1 MAPALSKLAQH
12 QSAIVGI
19 TGISAALWIIAHG
32 KLASK
37 KRKPRPEDQIQYTIS
52 EKKDKKAPKAHVNK
66 LFFRQLKQLLP
77 ILIPGIW
84 SVESGLLVLVAGALV
99 ARSISDIYMIQSAT
113 VVESTIIGMNKTKF
127 KSALIK
133 YLAALPMISVVTN
146 ILKWSLGELKL
157 RFRSNLTQHLYKEY
171 LTGYTYYKMSN
182 LDNRIANADQLLTT
196 DIDKFCE
203 SATDLYSNISKPIL
217 DIIIYVYRLTM
228 NLGGQTPSIL
238 MVYLLIAG
246 VMLTHLRRPTGKL
259 TVEEQKLEGEFR
271 YVNSRL
277 ITNSEEVAF
286 YQGNH
291 REKLTLLA
299 SFSKL
304 RSHLRKFLE
313 FRVSMG
319 IIDNIVGKYFASVVG
334 FYAVSL
340 PFFTENHPLLSGGS
354 SATRLQAY
362 YTYGRMLVKLA
373 EAIGRLVLAGREMS
387 RLAGFTARVTEL
399 IKVLSDLNQGR
410 YERTMVNNVSNG
422 ESNFAPNMGKIA
434 FQDNL
439 IRFEKVPLV
448 TPNGDV
454 LLKELTFEV
463 KSGMNV
469 LVCGPNGCGK
479 SSLFRILGELWPT
492 WGGKVTKP
500 PRGKLFYIPQRPY
513 MTLGTLRDQIIY
525 PHTHEEMTRRGK
537 TDGDLRKF
545 LEIVQLTNLEHRENG
560 LDAIEDWIDVLSGGE
575 KQRIAMARLF
585 YHSPQF
591 AILDE
596 CTSAVS
602 VDVEGSMYQYC
613 RKADITLFTVS
624 HRKSLWQHHDYYL
637 QFDGRGTYEF
647 GPIDNSKEQ
656 FGS

>member
-1 MAPALSKLAQH
+1 MAPALSKITQN
-12 QSAIVGI
+12 QSAIVGVA
-19 TGISAALWIIAHG
+19 GVSAALWIIAYG
-32 KLASK
+32 KISSK
-37 KRKPRPEDQIQYTIS
+37 RRKPGYEDKIQYTIA
-52 EKKDKKAPKAHVNK
+52 EKKEKKGTKAHVNAV
-66 LFFRQLKQLLP
+66 FFKQLRQLLP
-77 ILIPGIW
+77 ILVPRFW
-84 SVESGLLVLVAGALV
+84 SVESGLLFLVAASLIG
-99 ARSISDIYMIQSAT
+99 RSVSDIWMIQNAT
-113 VVESTIIGMNKTKF
+113 VVESTIIHMNKDKF
-127 KSALIK
+127 KSALLK

-157 RFRSNLTQHLYKEY
+157 RFRTNLTHHLYNQY
-171 LTGYTYYKMSN
+171 LCGYTYYKMSN

-203 SATDLYSNISKPIL
+203 SATDLYSNISKPVL
-217 DIIIYVYRLTM
+217 DIFIYVYRLTV
-228 NLGGQTPSIL
+228 NLGGKTPSIL
-238 MVYLLIAG
+238 MLYLLFAG
-246 VMLTHLRRPTGKL
+246 IVLTRLRRPTGRL

-286 YQGNH
+286 YQGNT

-299 SFSKL
+299 SYSKL
-304 RSHLRKFLE
+304 RAHLRKFLE

-319 IIDNIVGKYFASVVG
+319 IVDNIVGKYFASIVG
-334 FYAVSL
+334 FYAVSI
-340 PFFTENHPLLSGGS
+340 PFFSENHPLLSGEQNGQ
-354 SATRLQAY
+354 RLQAY

-387 RLAGFTARVTEL
+387 RLAGFTARMTEL
-399 IKVLSDLNQGR
+399 IKVLSDLNKGR
-410 YERTMVNNVSNG
+410 YERTMVNNILNG
-422 ESNFAPNMGKIA
+422 DNGFGPNKGIMT
-434 FQDNL
+434 FVDNI

-454 LLKELTFEV
+454 LVKELTFEV

-492 WGGKVTKP
+492 WGGKLTKP

-513 MTLGTLRDQIIY
+513 MTLGSLRDQIIY
-525 PHTHEEMTRRGK
+525 PHTRDEMLRSGK
-537 TDGDLRKF
+537 SDEDLMKY
-545 LEIVQLTNLEHRENG
+545 LDIVQLTYLEQRENG
-560 LDAIEDWIDVLSGGE
+560 LNAVEDWIDVLSGGE

-602 VDVEGSMYQYC
+602 VDVEGKMYSYC
-613 RKADITLFTVS
+613 REAGITLFTVS
-624 HRKSLWQHHDYYL
+624 HRKSLWTHHDYYL

-647 GPIDNSKEQ
+647 GPIDQAKEQ

>member
-1 MAPALSKLAQH
+1 MAPALSKITQN
-12 QSAIVGI
+12 QSAIVGVA
-19 TGISAALWIIAHG
+19 GVSAALWIIAYG
-32 KLASK
+32 KISSK
-37 KRKPRPEDQIQYTIS
+37 RRKPGYEDKIQYTIA
-52 EKKDKKAPKAHVNK
+52 EKKEKKGTKAHVNAV
-66 LFFRQLKQLLP
+66 FFKQLRQLLP
-77 ILIPGIW
+77 ILVPRFW
-84 SVESGLLVLVAGALV
+84 SVESGLLFLVAASLIG
-99 ARSISDIYMIQSAT
+99 RSVSDIWMIQNAT
-113 VVESTIIGMNKTKF
+113 VVESTIIHMNKDKF
-127 KSALIK
+127 KSALLK

-157 RFRSNLTQHLYKEY
+157 RFRTNLTHHLYNQY
-171 LTGYTYYKMSN
+171 LCGYTYYKMSN

-203 SATDLYSNISKPIL
+203 SATDLYSNISKPVL
-217 DIIIYVYRLTM
+217 DIFIYVYRLTV
-228 NLGGQTPSIL
+228 NLGGKTPSIL
-238 MVYLLIAG
+238 MLYLLFAG
-246 VMLTHLRRPTGKL
+246 IVLTRLRRPTGRL

-286 YQGNH
+286 YQGNT

-299 SFSKL
+299 SYSKL
-304 RSHLRKFLE
+304 RAHLRKFLE

-319 IIDNIVGKYFASVVG
+319 IVDNIVGKYFASIVG
-334 FYAVSL
+334 FYAVSI
-340 PFFTENHPLLSGGS
+340 PFFSENHPLLSGEQNGQ
-354 SATRLQAY
+354 RLQAY

-387 RLAGFTARVTEL
+387 RLAGFTARMTEL
-399 IKVLSDLNQGR
+399 IKVLSDLNKGR
-410 YERTMVNNVSNG
+410 YERTMVNNILNG
-422 ESNFAPNMGKIA
+422 DNGFGPNKGIMT
-434 FQDNL
+434 FVDNI

-454 LLKELTFEV
+454 LVKELTFEV

-492 WGGKVTKP
+492 WGGKLTKP

-513 MTLGTLRDQIIY
+513 MTLGSLRDQIIY
-525 PHTHEEMTRRGK
+525 PHTRDEMLRSGK
-537 TDGDLRKF
+537 SDEDLMKY
-545 LEIVQLTNLEHRENG
+545 LDIVQLTYLEQRENG
-560 LDAIEDWIDVLSGGE
+560 LNAVEDWIDVLSGGE

-602 VDVEGSMYQYC
+602 VDVEGKMYSYC
-613 RKADITLFTVS
+613 REAGITLFTVS
-624 HRKSLWQHHDYYL
+624 HRKSLWTHHDYYL
-637 QFDGRGTYEF
+637 QFDGRGSYEF
-647 GPIDNSKEQ
+647 GPIDQAKEQ